1 MKRIVIACDGTWNRL
16 DAAFPTNVAKL
27 AQAVLTVS
35 PDGAAQVACH
45 LDGVGSGRGTG
56 WVAKTVDRVLGGA
69 LGLGLMETLED
80 AYRFLVFAYAPGD
93 EIFLFGFSRGA
104 FMARSL
110 AGLLRMCGIIERAHA
125 GAIPAALQ
133 LYRRRASVGG
143 ADGNAARMFRARF
156 AEQVTTSAREAAW
169 RRETGGEP
177 GVPLGVAY
185 LGIWDTV
192 GALGVPG
199 HFAFAAPLNRG
210 LGFHDTALSR
220 LVRSARHAVAID
232 ERRRTFPPTLWNNLD
247 TLNREAGSVL
257 YAQRWFPGDHGAVG
271 GGGPVTDLS
280 DDALLWIAEGAMAA
294 GLAIDPDA
302 MAEWRRTRN
311 ALGPLSARPA
321 RSPLA
326 RLLALDTS
334 DRKGPRR
341 LAELAEA
348 AVRRW
353 HADPAYRPRAL
364 ECLAG
369 ALSRGAP
376 VG

>member
-1 MKRIVIACDGTWNRL
+1 
-16 DAAFPTNVAKL
+16 
-27 AQAVLTVS
+27 
-35 PDGAAQVACH
+35 
-45 LDGVGSGRGTG
+45 
-56 WVAKTVDRVLGGA
+56 
-69 LGLGLMETLED
+69 
-80 AYRFLVFAYAPGD
+80 
-93 EIFLFGFSRGA
+93 
-104 FMARSL
+104 MARSL
-110 AGLLRMCGIIERAHA
+110 AGLLRMCGILERTHA

-143 ADGNAARMFRARF
+143 AEGIAARTFRAQF
-156 AEQVTTSAREAAW
+156 AEQVTTSPRELAW
-169 RRETGGEP
+169 RRDVARAP

-192 GALGVPG
+192 GALGLPG

-210 LGFHDTALSR
+210 LGFHDTSLSR

-247 TLNREAGSVL
+247 ALNRAAGGVV

-280 DDALLWIAEGAMAA
+280 DDALLWIADGAVAA
-294 GLAIDPDA
+294 GLAVDPDA
-302 MAEWRRTRN
+302 RAGWRLTRN
-311 ALGPLSARPA
+311 PLGPLSARPV
-321 RSPLA
+321 RSPVA
-326 RLLALDTS
+326 RLLALDTR

-353 HADPAYRPRAL
+353 HADPAYRPRAVEAL
-364 ECLAG
+364 TG
-369 ALSRGAP
+369 ALSRGAAI
-376 VG
+376 G